1 MKKAFLTIALLAA
14 GLTASAQGE
23 VKDGAWEDRRVVEV
37 AGASVSTLYLRALEA
52 LSDWAGS
59 QEKSKMG
66 IDVQD
71 KDEGI
76 VVYKGEYYLG
86 YGKANFMYGW
96 DTWANF
102 TLKVRCKEGRAQVS
116 ATVPSLTFRFTGNLP
131 RPQPPST
138 NCCPSTSIRRNTPTS
153 GQPRNC
159 LRRCQRSSR
168 PYWSPCVSGWPRVR
182 RTTTSDPHSS
192 LSQPKR
198 TKTCHIFA
206 RFSFSAW

>member
-1 MKKAFLTIALLAA
+1 MKKVLLTIALLAA

-116 ATVPSLTFRFTGNLP
+116 ATVPSLTFRFTGEPSETTAPIDQLLP
-131 RPQPPST
+131 EYHYKTKYTIKRAARELAP
-138 NCCPSTSIRRNTPTS
+138 NVPTEFEDILAAMCERLAKGS
-153 GQPRNC
+153 E
-159 LRRCQRSSR
+159 
-168 PYWSPCVSGWPRVR
+168 
-182 RTTTSDPHSS
+182 DDD
-192 LSQPKR
+192 
-198 TKTCHIFA
+198 F
-206 RFSFSAW
+206 

>member
-23 VKDGAWEDRRVVEV
+23 VKNGAWEDRRVVEV

-86 YGKANFMYGW
+86 YGKANLAPMAVW

-116 ATVPSLTFRFTGNLP
+116 VAVPSPTFRF
-131 RPQPPST
+131 
-138 NCCPSTSIRRNTPTS
+138 S
-153 GQPRNC
+153 GQPAE
-159 LRRCQRSSR
+159 
-168 PYWSPCVSGWPRVR
+168 
-182 RTTTSDPHSS
+182 TTAPIDQLLPEYQYKTKYTNKRAARE
-192 LSQPKR
+192 LAPKVPTEFEAILAAMCDR
-198 TKTCHIFA
+198 LAKDSEDDDF
-206 RFSFSAW
+206 

>member
-1 MKKAFLTIALLAA
+1 MKKALVTIALLAA

-23 VKDGAWEDRRVVEV
+23 VKNGAWEDRRVVEV
-37 AGASVSTLYLRALEA
+37 ADASVSTLYLRALEA

-86 YGKANFMYGW
+86 YGKANLAPMAVW

-116 ATVPSLTFRFTGNLP
+116 VAVPSLTFRFSGHPAETTAPIDQLLP
-131 RPQPPST
+131 EYKYKTKYT
-138 NCCPSTSIRRNTPTS
+138 NKRAARELSPKVPTEFEMVLESMCKRLAS
-153 GQPRNC
+153 G
-159 LRRCQRSSR
+159 
-168 PYWSPCVSGWPRVR
+168 
-182 RTTTSDPHSS
+182 TSDD
-192 LSQPKR
+192 
-198 TKTCHIFA
+198 F
-206 RFSFSAW
+206 

>member
-1 MKKAFLTIALLAA
+1 MLLS

-116 ATVPSLTFRFTGNLP
+116 VSVPSLTFRF
-131 RPQPPST
+131 
-138 NCCPSTSIRRNTPTS
+138 S
-153 GQPRNC
+153 GQPAE
-159 LRRCQRSSR
+159 
-168 PYWSPCVSGWPRVR
+168 
-182 RTTTSDPHSS
+182 TTAPIDQLLPEYQYKTKYTNKRAARE
-192 LSQPKR
+192 LAPKVPTEFEAILAAMCER
-198 TKTCHIFA
+198 LAKGSEDDDF
-206 RFSFSAW
+206 